1 MESVTTGE
9 SRATLTTGP
18 NGQGSINA
26 LGWKAPE
33 SKKARRATL
42 AYRTLAIF
50 SVLYFARP
58 EDFVPGLGF
67 IPMQKI
73 LGGIAFLGLLV
84 GLRSQRGRT
93 KWAPELKVLVA
104 LFCWQCLTIPF
115 ASYKGG
121 AFWWVWGKC
130 SKAVI
135 VALLVGLVV
144 SSVQQLK
151 QLVSIQ
157 AVSVAA
163 MTVFSVVVYRGGR
176 MGGVLGGVFDNPN
189 DLAMNIALNWPI
201 CLMFLLATKNPFKK
215 VLWGVGMLI
224 MVRGLILTYSRSGF
238 LALAV
243 ALLFSLWE
251 FGVRG
256 KRHYLFGIA
265 AFCAIAVAVF
275 VPGNYSDRLQSIF
288 SNQVSAYGDSK
299 QAREELLKESLQ
311 ITATHPLLGIGPG
324 NFGSY
329 TRLWRVTHNTYTE
342 FSAEAGIPA
351 LIMFIAIMVMAFRN
365 LRRTRSSKLYQE
377 SAEVRLYTGGLWA
390 GLAAYLMGAAFAST
404 AYQLFPYFM
413 VAYTTALYRLACLP
427 AEENDNKA
435 LPDRV
440 QLVPFRA

>member
-9 SRATLTTGP
+9 SRAALATGP
-18 NGQGSINA
+18 NGQGPINA

-33 SKKARRATL
+33 SKKASRATL

-50 SVLYFARP
+50 SILYFARP

-84 GLRSQRGRT
+84 GLSSQRGRT
-93 KWAPELKVLVA
+93 KWPPELKVLVA
-104 LFCWQCLTIPF
+104 LFCWQCLTVPF

-144 SSVQQLK
+144 SSVQQLR
-151 QLVSIQ
+151 QLIFIQ
-157 AVSVAA
+157 AASVAA
-163 MTVFSVVVYRGGR
+163 MTAFSVVVYRGGR

-201 CLMFLLATKNPFKK
+201 CLMFLISTRNPFKK
-215 VLWGVGMLI
+215 ALWGVGMLI
-224 MVRGLILTYSRSGF
+224 MMRGLILTYSRSGF

-251 FGVRG
+251 FGIRG

-265 AFCAIAVAVF
+265 AFCAIAVAIF

-299 QAREELLKESLQ
+299 QEREELLKESLR

-329 TRLWRVTHNTYTE
+329 TRSWHVTHNTYTE
-342 FSAEAGIPA
+342 LSAEDGIPA
-351 LIMFIAIMVMAFRN
+351 LIMFIAILVMAFRN
-365 LRRTRSSKLYQE
+365 LRRTRLSKLYQE

-427 AEENDNKA
+427 AEEGGNKA
-435 LPDRV
+435 LPEQV
-440 QLVPFRA
+440 QLVPIRA